1 MTDDSSDQGRKV
13 GCKLPPI
20 HSRFQN
26 GPSGNPRGRL
36 KGVRNFAADIKRSL
50 EIPVTLND
58 KGRGKRVSTQEALV
72 LRLREKALKGDN
84 RALETLLGL
93 ADPHNN
99 PATRRR
105 QAAMTI
111 SLNPLRSTRKSAQ
124 TDARLMRLLWLTVRS
139 TISNALQWT
148 WRDSAPISRASNAA
162 RKFGLL
168 SHAEWQPCAQ
178 YEAISMSNRCLV

>member
-13 GCKLPPI
+13 GYKLPPI

-93 ADPHNN
+93 ARTH
-99 PATRRR
+99 T
-105 QAAMTI
+105 TI
-111 SLNPLRSTRKSAQ
+111 PRPEGVKPR
-124 TDARLMRLLWLTVRS
+124 
-139 TISNALQWT
+139 
-148 WRDSAPISRASNAA
+148 
-162 RKFGLL
+162 
-168 SHAEWQPCAQ
+168 
-178 YEAISMSNRCLV
+178 

>member
-1 MTDDSSDQGRKV
+1 
-13 GCKLPPI
+13 
-20 HSRFQN
+20 
-26 GPSGNPRGRL
+26 
-36 KGVRNFAADIKRSL
+36 
-50 EIPVTLND
+50 
-58 KGRGKRVSTQEALV
+58 
-72 LRLREKALKGDN
+72 
-84 RALETLLGL
+84 
-93 ADPHNN
+93 
-99 PATRRR
+99 
-105 QAAMTI
+105 MTI
-111 SLNPLRSTRKSAQ
+111 SLNPLRSQ